1 MCGAKSGARAS
12 PPATTLGAKGLRAP
26 DCARRKSCGLQASR
40 PVGRSRRDRRRGKRP
55 PVSRQP
61 SPPKGEPVASL
72 SRGRGRPRP
81 QPCSSYLQENA
92 GSRRASAAVS
102 ARPPYRRNGGMSA
115 CVFCAE
121 RLGAWTAPS
130 ATTLGA
136 KGLRAPDCAPAVS
149 AAKTIHS
156 SLFTLHSSLFTFLF
170 LPPSSLIAPHPSLC
184 YSYRDHGRCADRPF
198 LCAACCLNPYPYVL

>member
-1 MCGAKSGARAS
+1 MWTAGV
-12 PPATTLGAKGLRAP
+12 
-26 DCARRKSCGLQASR
+26 R
-40 PVGRSRRDRRRGKRP
+40 PVGRSRRDRRRGERP

-61 SPPKGEPVASL
+61 STPKGEPVASL
-72 SRGRGRPRP
+72 SCGRGRPRP

-102 ARPPYRRNGGMSA
+102 ARPPYRRKGGMSA

-121 RLGAWTAPS
+121 RLGARTAPS

-156 SLFTLHSSLFTFLF
+156 SLFVIHFPFPSSFIPDCASPLVVLF
-170 LPPSSLIAPHPSLC
+170 LPRSWKVRGSPLSVCCMLSKSLSIRTLGSFRKSFSAYFTGTESFFDGPKVGWVVAS
-184 YSYRDHGRCADRPF
+184 GRV
-198 LCAACCLNPYPYVL
+198 NNE